1 VTGWFPSGVVRQLG
15 SGDAF
20 DDHSEGFQQ
29 AACSDDPAA
38 RPADLDVQGGSSSST
53 AGQFCKGT
61 GARTRDDARKSAGQE
76 CPSSAC
82 SARSPLATRDGRK
95 VATPM
100 ASPQTREGHRSPA
113 ASRTAREDARR
124 GSALGQSGRRLT
136 ANSPQGRASSAQ
148 APRDAWRQAT
158 QTAQPAPAAQPVTG
172 VQPVTGMQATGAQT
186 PVVQAPAALR
196 QTSPVAARV
205 SQKAAAVQ
213 GSRRAL
219 EGPRISS
226 SQMSPGEPRRASPT
240 APGMRAGQRETPRVA
255 PRVERVARDGPKAT
269 SPASARERKA
279 GAGQRQSGSQAT
291 ELQAVREQSQRLEQ
305 ELQSLRDQWGQAV
318 EQQQRLEEEL
328 QSLRQDRAGERQV
341 RQLELLAVQQQ
352 RFEQELRRLREQTA
366 SSAERHQLQPLQE
379 ELERMGDEM
388 RRKESRL
395 RTLEIINN
403 VPVPSELEPA
413 PPSVRDLVAAFENRG
428 GMTVQTPPQ
437 QTRTLGSSSHSPPSF
452 GLSHSVL
459 GGP

>member
-1 VTGWFPSGVVRQLG
+1 
-15 SGDAF
+15 
-20 DDHSEGFQQ
+20 
-29 AACSDDPAA
+29 
-38 RPADLDVQGGSSSST
+38 
-53 AGQFCKGT
+53 
-61 GARTRDDARKSAGQE
+61 
-76 CPSSAC
+76 
-82 SARSPLATRDGRK
+82 
-95 VATPM
+95 M
-100 ASPQTREGHRSPA
+100 
-113 ASRTAREDARR
+113 
-124 GSALGQSGRRLT
+124 
-136 ANSPQGRASSAQ
+136 
-148 APRDAWRQAT
+148 
-158 QTAQPAPAAQPVTG
+158 
-172 VQPVTGMQATGAQT
+172 
-186 PVVQAPAALR
+186 
-196 QTSPVAARV
+196 
-205 SQKAAAVQ
+205 
-213 GSRRAL
+213 
-219 EGPRISS
+219 
-226 SQMSPGEPRRASPT
+226 
-240 APGMRAGQRETPRVA
+240 
-255 PRVERVARDGPKAT
+255 
-269 SPASARERKA
+269 
-279 GAGQRQSGSQAT
+279 
-291 ELQAVREQSQRLEQ
+291 REQSQRLEQ

-403 VPVPSELEPA
+403 VPVPSEVEPA